1 MKDRNKVLVA
11 LMVMLA
17 LAVAVLVI
25 YRISATLP

>member
-1 MKDRNKVLVA
+1 MKDRDKVLVA

-17 LAVAVLVI
+17 LAVALLVI